1 MPLEEL
7 MWVEKYRPR
16 KLDDLVNQESI
27 KQRLGQLLQKRAE
40 LPHLLFAG
48 PPGSGKTTA
57 ALILSRQILGE
68 LAGDYTLSLNASDER
83 GIDVVRERVKTFAR
97 FADRREGVPYRL
109 VILDEADE
117 MTHDGQTALRRIMEE
132 TSAYTRFI
140 LICNY
145 SSGIIEPLQSR
156 CAIFRF
162 HRLDEGAVTDYLK
175 LVAKAEKL
183 KVASPGVL
191 SAIYEATQG
200 DLRQAI
206 NMMQA
211 AAAASSEVTVEAVK
225 LASGA
230 TVKSRVAEVM
240 KLALDGNFEQARTK
254 MIELTR
260 VYGIPERDFL
270 RFANESLSSLGI
282 EVIARAVSIIAEY
295 DFRLVQGAQ
304 PELQLTAMLAQ
315 LSSLKN
321 REEG

>member
-1 MPLEEL
+1 MPIEDL
-7 MWVEKYRPR
+7 MWVEKYRPE
-16 KLDDLVNQESI
+16 KLEDLVNQESV
-27 KQRLGQLLQKRAE
+27 KQRLKRLLEKTDE
-40 LPHLLFAG
+40 IPHLLFAG
-48 PPGSGKTTA
+48 PPGSGKTTTA
-57 ALILSRQILGE
+57 MIIARMILGE
-68 LAGDYTLSLNASDER
+68 HRNEYTLSLNASDER

-97 FADRREGVPYRL
+97 FADRRAGIPYRL

-162 HRLDEGAVTDYLK
+162 HRLDETSVTDYLK
-175 LVAKAEKL
+175 LVAKEQKL
-183 KVASPGVL
+183 RVSSEGVYG
-191 SAIYEATQG
+191 AIYEATQG

-211 AAAASSEVTVEAVK
+211 ASSSSELTLEAVK
-225 LASGA
+225 SASGA
-230 TVKSRVAEVM
+230 TVKSRVGEVM
-240 KLALDGNFEQARTK
+240 KMALDGNFEAARTK
-254 MIELTR
+254 MVELTR

-270 RFANESLSSLGI
+270 RFANESLTSMNIDDPG
-282 EVIARAVSIIAEY
+282 RAISILAEY
-295 DFRLVQGAQ
+295 DFRLVQGSQ

-315 LSSLKN
+315 LSTLK
-321 REEG
+321 RKEG